1 MAGTNKL
8 LIRGGQVYDHDGDN
22 LTRPH
27 PRQRHLS
34 RSLKM
39 TASGQH
45 QAMSYENGCSISEL
59 QPGASW
65 HTCRFML
72 SRMARAGARFRNNV
86 STNRGSP
93 CSDGWNSTE
102 VMPGSKEC
110 S

>member
-27 PRQRHLS
+27 PRHEDFS
-34 RSLKM
+34 RSLKV

-59 QPGASW
+59 QPRRLLAHLSLYAFANGASW
-65 HTCRFML
+65 SAVPKQRVDEQGQPVL
-72 SRMARAGARFRNNV
+72 RSSERER
-86 STNRGSP
+86 P
-93 CSDGWNSTE
+93 
-102 VMPGSKEC
+102 
-110 S
+110 